1 MLYKRRVLED
11 AATHAQEANLQR
23 QSQLQGGLPSLLDHL
38 PFGHREREE
47 RLEEQQV
54 IVLSGKSPV
63 ATMITE
69 KSYWELLHGN
79 PVHPVW
85 GCTSNKPIPKRSPT
99 TPRLMESGR
108 FLESEN

>member
-38 PFGHREREE
+38 TFGHREREE

-54 IVLSGKSPV
+54 IVLLGKSPV

-69 KSYWELLHGN
+69 KSYWELLH
-79 PVHPVW
+79 
-85 GCTSNKPIPKRSPT
+85 
-99 TPRLMESGR
+99 
-108 FLESEN
+108 